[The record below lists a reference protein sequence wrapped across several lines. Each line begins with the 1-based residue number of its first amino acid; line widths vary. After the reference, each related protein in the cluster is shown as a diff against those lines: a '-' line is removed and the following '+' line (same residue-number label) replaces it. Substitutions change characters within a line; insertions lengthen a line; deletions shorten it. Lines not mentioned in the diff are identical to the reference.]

1 MNVTVGRDWKL
12 RNERGEV
19 IGELVPPLTFVIDPR
34 IGGAAEGGRG
44 TGGGPPSLEES
55 KPETPQHVGPNAQET
70 LLGPTTLSAG
80 ARAREDGAERVW
92 AHYVDTMQ
100 PRHKALDT
108 DTRKII
114 SGALKVATADECC
127 TAISGCAKS
136 DFHMGR
142 NDRNRKYNQITQI
155 LKGKRGSAT
164 VRERIDFF
172 IDLAEKSGVQSGV
185 PSASNARI
193 QSAKQDV
200 RDAHEMPGDEHVA
213 RRGKESEEYLTGQG
227 WTITRDDTGWPS
239 FNPPVA

>member
-1 MNVTVGRDWKL
+1 MDVTVGRDWKL

-34 IGGAAEGGRG
+34 IGGGAEGGRG
-44 TGGGPPSLEES
+44 TGGGPSLEEG
-55 KPETPQHVGPNAQET
+55 KADTPQQGRPDAQET
-70 LLGPTTLSAG
+70 LPIPTTLV
-80 ARAREDGAERVW
+80 ARARGDKDAERVW

-100 PRHKALDT
+100 PRHKALDA

-114 SGALKVATADECC
+114 TGALKVATADECC

-213 RRGKESEEYLTGQG
+213 RRGKESEQHLISQG
-227 WTITRDDTGWPS
+227 WSIARDDTGWPI
-239 FNPPVA
+239 FQPPVT

>member
-1 MNVTVGRDWKL
+1 MDVTVGRDWKL

-34 IGGAAEGGRG
+34 IGGGAEGGRG
-44 TGGGPPSLEES
+44 TGGGPPSLEEG
-55 KPETPQHVGPNAQET
+55 KMQTPQQGRPDVQES
-70 LLGPTTLSAG
+70 LLGPSELG
-80 ARAREDGAERVW
+80 ARARGGAEHKAETVW
-92 AHYVDTMQ
+92 AHYVDTMN
-100 PRHKALDT
+100 PRHKALDA

-114 SGALKVATADECC
+114 AAALKVASVGECC
-127 TAISGCAKS
+127 QAISGCAKS

-142 NDRNRKYNQITQI
+142 NDRGRKYNQITQI

-164 VRERIDFF
+164 ARERIDFF

-213 RRGKESEEYLTGQG
+213 RRGKESEEYLTDQG
-227 WTITRDDTGWPS
+227 WTITRDDTGWPT
-239 FNPPVA
+239 FHPPT